1 MSVTEIGVV
10 IIIITRTG
18 TLFAVAQIIA
28 PKQPIKAPPIMK
40 YLLPKMSDNLPTIK
54 NITPRTTL
62 YTREI
67 HTYRGSGP
75 MSAFMIPSTGAA

>member
-1 MSVTEIGVV
+1 MSDGETGIV
-10 IIIITRTG
+10 ITRITRTG

-28 PKQPIKAPPIMK
+28 PRQPIKAPPIMK
-40 YLLPKMSDNLPTIK
+40 YLLPKISDNLPTIK

-67 HTYRGSGP
+67 QTYRGSGP
-75 MSAFMIPSTGAA
+75 ISAFMIPSTGAA